1 MKTNRSFM
9 QKTFVGLGAILIP
22 GTSKYGTSLLL
33 NALPS
38 YRRLR
43 LAEDLV
49 CLVRKEKKD
58 SG

>member
-1 MKTNRSFM
+1 M